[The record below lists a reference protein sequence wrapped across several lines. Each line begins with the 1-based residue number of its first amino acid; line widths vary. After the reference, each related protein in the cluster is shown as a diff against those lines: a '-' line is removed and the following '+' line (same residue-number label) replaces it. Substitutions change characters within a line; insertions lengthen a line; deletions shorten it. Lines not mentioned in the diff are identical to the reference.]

1 MGHGDNRT
9 GKAVE
14 IILQNRKRR
23 DIQIIRRFVQKQ
35 YVRCRHQHTQQIQT
49 AFFAAAE
56 LGHRHPLQ
64 LRREEEAF
72 QHLRRADALTVG
84 RFNVIIRFLDIF
96 QHTHIAVGKL
106 AVLCKIAN
114 LNSLANAHFAAR
126 RLQLAGDDI
135 HQR

>member
-1 MGHGDNRT
+1 MGNGDNRT

-14 IILQNRKRR
+14 VILQNRKRR

-35 YVRCRHQHTQQIQT
+35 YVRCRHQHTQQIQA
-49 AFFAAAE
+49 AFFTATE

-64 LRREEEAF
+64 LRRKEEAF
-72 QHLRRADALTVG
+72 QHLCRADALAVG
-84 RFNVIIRFLDIF
+84 RFNIIICFLDIF

-106 AVLCKIAN
+106 AVLRKIAN
-114 LNSLANAHFAAR
+114 FHSLAYAHFAAR
-126 RLQLAGDDI
+126 RLQLAGDNI